1 MDFFCPP
8 TINVSLD
15 NHLEVTNSSFYS
27 TSNDSIKAVLENA
40 TNTVSGKNHVEYEEN
55 SWDYTDF
62 TRKVAVPM
70 LCTFG
75 IVGNVLNII
84 ILSVRIREG
93 NLPELF
99 TTRFHFVSF
108 S

>member
-15 NHLEVTNSSFYS
+15 NHLEVTNSSFYPA
-27 TSNDSIKAVLENA
+27 SNESIKAALENA
-40 TNTVSGKNHVEYEEN
+40 TNTVSGKKHVEYEED

-93 NLPELF
+93 NPPELF
-99 TTRFHFVSF
+99 MIISHFVSC

>member
-1 MDFFCPP
+1 MGFFCPS
-8 TINVSLD
+8 TINASLD
-15 NHLEVTNSSFYS
+15 NHLKVTNYSIYS
-27 TSNDSIKAVLENA
+27 TLNDSMKAVLENA
-40 TNTVSGKNHVEYEEN
+40 TNRFSGKHHVEYKED

-75 IVGNVLNII
+75 IVGNVLNIV

-93 NLPELF
+93 NPPELF